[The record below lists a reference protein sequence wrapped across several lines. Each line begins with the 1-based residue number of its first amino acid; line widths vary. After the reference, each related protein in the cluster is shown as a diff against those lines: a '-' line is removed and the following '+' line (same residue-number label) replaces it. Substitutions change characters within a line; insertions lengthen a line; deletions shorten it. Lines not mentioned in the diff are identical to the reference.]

1 MSACDN
7 SALLNVGET
16 MGMTDSQYKGM
27 LMDQLA
33 DLQRILDL
41 AIKAGN
47 AEIQSEVENQIA
59 KTNEKL
65 KF

>member
-1 MSACDN
+1 
-7 SALLNVGET
+7 

-47 AEIQSEVENQIA
+47 ADIQKEVENQIE
-59 KTNEKL
+59 KVNEKL

>member
-1 MSACDN
+1 MADRNN
-7 SALLNVGET
+7 SVLLNGGEE

-41 AIKAGN
+41 AIK
-47 AEIQSEVENQIA
+47 VR
-59 KTNEKL
+59 KR
-65 KF
+65 

>member
-7 SALLNVGET
+7 SALLNGGEE

>member
-1 MSACDN
+1 MAERDN
-7 SALLNVGET
+7 LHLLNGGET
-16 MGMTDSQYKGM
+16 MGMTDTQYKGM

-47 AEIQSEVENQIA
+47 ADIQKEVENQIE
-59 KTNEKL
+59 KVNEKL

>member
-7 SALLNVGET
+7 SALLNGGET

-41 AIKAGN
+41 EIKAGN

>member
-7 SALLNVGET
+7 SALLNGGET